1 MVHALNTKYSHVSAV
16 KTSPELRRQ
25 SEIVSE
31 ASGADRAANAK
42 SCPDLENM
50 VTASG
55 LKIPEVREQVSPRL
69 HRHRNRHRH
78 TKSDQLPKFSISLEE
93 AEAFALQ
100 QGLSDLAVSGP
111 TSLPASAR

>member
-1 MVHALNTKYSHVSAV
+1 MLTEVDH
-16 KTSPELRRQ
+16 
-25 SEIVSE
+25 
-31 ASGADRAANAK
+31 AANAK
-42 SCPDLENM
+42 SCPDLETM
-50 VTASG
+50 IG
-55 LKIPEVREQVSPRL
+55 MRIPDQVSPKL
-69 HRHRNRHRH
+69 QINRNRHLH